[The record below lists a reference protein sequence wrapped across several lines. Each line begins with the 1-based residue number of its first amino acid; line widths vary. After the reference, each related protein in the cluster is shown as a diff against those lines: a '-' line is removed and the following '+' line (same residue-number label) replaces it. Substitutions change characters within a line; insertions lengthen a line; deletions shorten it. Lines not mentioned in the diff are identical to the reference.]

1 MDEGEVRELYNPK
14 SSLKLRLLPSRLVA
28 AFQAKVFNELCCSSV
43 CFLFHT
49 SSLFLRFPLHSTP
62 TQRDSTQL
70 YSPRCGAPVKC
81 GDDDD
86 VDDALDRSQQQNR
99 KWRQG
104 QGKHRVAEGKWEGY
118 GVGSACQAT
127 LSITNLALITYS
139 TTPKSMACPGGPNLV
154 GLAGLSRPQG
164 ILVKANCRL
173 LIRSWLLLLLSLSLT
188 YPIALSLALSPL
200 PCLVTLRN
208 SPLPLNLASLV
219 CTDCIQMNSD

>member
-1 MDEGEVRELYNPK
+1 MGRGSPIIQSQAL
-14 SSLKLRLLPSRLVA
+14 SCASFLLVA

-49 SSLFLRFPLHSTP
+49 SSLFLRFPLPTSLHSTP

-70 YSPRCGAPVKC
+70 YSPRCAAPVKC

-104 QGKHRVAEGKWEGY
+104 QGKHRVEEGKWEGER
-118 GVGSACQAT
+118 VGSACQAT

-173 LIRSWLLLLLSLSLT
+173 LIRSWLSLWLLLSLSLS
-188 YPIALSLALSPL
+188 LSLILSHFHLPFPPCPALSPYGTRL
-200 PCLVTLRN
+200 CHLI
-208 SPLPLNLASLV
+208 SPLWYARTV
-219 CTDCIQMNSD
+219 FK

>member
-1 MDEGEVRELYNPK
+1 MC
-14 SSLKLRLLPSRLVA
+14 LLPSRLVA

-70 YSPRCGAPVKC
+70 YSPRCAAPVKC

-104 QGKHRVAEGKWEGY
+104 QGKHRVAEGKWEGER
-118 GVGSACQAT
+118 VGSACQAT

-173 LIRSWLLLLLSLSLT
+173 LIRSWLLLSLSLSLT

-200 PCLVTLRN
+200 SCPVTLRN

>member
-70 YSPRCGAPVKC
+70 YSPRCAAPVKC

-104 QGKHRVAEGKWEGY
+104 QGKHRVAEGKWEGEGWQRMPSNAFNY
-118 GVGSACQAT
+118 QLSADYLFHDA
-127 LSITNLALITYS
+127 
-139 TTPKSMACPGGPNLV
+139 KV
-154 GLAGLSRPQG
+154 HGLPRRPQSRR
-164 ILVKANCRL
+164 AR
-173 LIRSWLLLLLSLSLT
+173 R
-188 YPIALSLALSPL
+188 A
-200 PCLVTLRN
+200 
-208 SPLPLNLASLV
+208 
-219 CTDCIQMNSD
+219 

>member
-1 MDEGEVRELYNPK
+1 MLLFSLFSFPHFFAL
-14 SSLKLRLLPSRLVA
+14 SSLP
-28 AFQAKVFNELCCSSV
+28 
-43 CFLFHT
+43 T
-49 SSLFLRFPLHSTP
+49 SYSTSLHSTP

-70 YSPRCGAPVKC
+70 YSPRCAAPVKC

-104 QGKHRVAEGKWEGY
+104 QGKHRVAEGKWEGER
-118 GVGSACQAT
+118 VGSACQAT

-173 LIRSWLLLLLSLSLT
+173 LIRSWLSLWLLLSLSLSH
-188 YPIALSLALSPL
+188 LSYRTFTCPFPRAL
-200 PCLVTLRN
+200 PCHP
-208 SPLPLNLASLV
+208 SELAFA
-219 CTDCIQMNSD
+219 T

>member
-1 MDEGEVRELYNPK
+1 M
-14 SSLKLRLLPSRLVA
+14 RLLPSRLVA

-70 YSPRCGAPVKC
+70 YSPRCAAPVKC

-104 QGKHRVAEGKWEGY
+104 QGKHRVAEGKWEGC

-173 LIRSWLLLLLSLSLT
+173 LIRSWLSLWLLLSLSLT
-188 YPIALSLALSPL
+188 YPIALSLALSPV
-200 PCLVTLRN
+200 PCPVTLRN

>member
-70 YSPRCGAPVKC
+70 YSPRCAAPVKC

-104 QGKHRVAEGKWEGY
+104 QGKHRVAEGKWEGER
-118 GVGSACQAT
+118 VGSACQAT
-127 LSITNLALITYS
+127 LSITNLGLITYS
-139 TTPKSMACPGGPNLV
+139 TTPKSMACPGGPNRV

-173 LIRSWLLLLLSLSLT
+173 LIRSWLLLSLSLSLT
-188 YPIALSLALSPL
+188 YPIALSLALSPV
-200 PCLVTLRN
+200 PCPALSTFGTRLCHLI
-208 SPLPLNLASLV
+208 SPLWYARTV
-219 CTDCIQMNSD
+219 FK

>member
-1 MDEGEVRELYNPK
+1 MWEVREREGSPIIQSQAL
-14 SSLKLRLLPSRLVA
+14 SCASFLLVLLQPSRRKFSMNFA
-28 AFQAKVFNELCCSSV
+28 ALQFVFFSTLLRSFFAS
-43 CFLFHT
+43 HST
-49 SSLFLRFPLHSTP
+49 SLHCTP

-70 YSPRCGAPVKC
+70 YSPRCAAPVKC

-104 QGKHRVAEGKWEGY
+104 QGKHRVAEGKWEGER
-118 GVGSACQAT
+118 VGSACQAT

-139 TTPKSMACPGGPNLV
+139 TTPKSMACPGGPNRV

-173 LIRSWLLLLLSLSLT
+173 LIRSWLLLSLSLSLT
-188 YPIALSLALSPL
+188 YPIALSLALSPVPCPAL
-200 PCLVTLRN
+200 PCHP
-208 SPLPLNLASLV
+208 SELAFA
-219 CTDCIQMNSD
+219 T